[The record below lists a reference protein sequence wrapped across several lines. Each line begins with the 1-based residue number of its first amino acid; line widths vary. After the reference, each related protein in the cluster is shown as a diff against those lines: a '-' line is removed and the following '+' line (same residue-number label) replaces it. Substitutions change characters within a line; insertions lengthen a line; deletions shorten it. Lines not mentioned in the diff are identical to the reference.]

1 MLAESIFK
9 YSTSAKTQNLSPFD
23 QVCKLR
29 SILLYGKAVFD
40 EKTKEFQLPV
50 QLWEVN
56 YLNLIV
62 DISGLIEILK
72 GWSKHSHQMIS
83 IKMSKKNTTYMLI

>member
-72 GWSKHSHQMIS
+72 VANIYN
-83 IKMSKKNTTYMLI
+83 IPIINI